1 MLEISKAFQKLDIKR
16 RKTQYGFDQAPR
28 ASSGDLAANN
38 QFITYVQIFCIK
50 LLSKNIVTVTIYY
63 QITRDVQLNNH
74 GVEINKINMRS
85 I

>member
-1 MLEISKAFQKLDIKR
+1 MEKSFFPIISFAANLVLFIIYMLEISKAFQKLDIKR

-50 LLSKNIVTVTIYY
+50 LLSKNIVTVTI
-63 QITRDVQLNNH
+63 
-74 GVEINKINMRS
+74 
-85 I
+85 

>member
-1 MLEISKAFQKLDIKR
+1 MEKLFFPIISFAANLVLFIIYMLEISKAFQKLDIKR

-50 LLSKNIVTVTIYY
+50 LLSKNIVTVTI
-63 QITRDVQLNNH
+63 
-74 GVEINKINMRS
+74 
-85 I
+85 